1 VNPQVH
7 EYFAALCAL
16 YYSDELSM
24 EEWALLQVHMAYC
37 EECEQRFQ
45 EYKTLAKDV
54 IPAMAAAAAA
64 ESASRETP
72 EEFSAAEQKLMDRLR
87 EVPQIPKPE
96 PPRSSTSLRGWG
108 VGLAAGIL
116 VFAAL
121 AGTYLFRGR
130 VDARREA
137 LAPKVEDAPSLPLL
151 AHDDTQ
157 LLTADHAEIQRLHQQ
172 LSTAESQVAQ
182 ARSAKEVLE
191 RKIRTEETQ
200 QGQLKSERDAV
211 AAQLAA
217 SQVEAQGLHGKLA
230 SYESGAEQGST
241 RIAALEEKVR
251 TLNVA
256 LSEANQA
263 VNDRERMLAL
273 DKDFLTHD
281 RDIRDVIGARDLRIV
296 DIQDLTETGKPA
308 KAFGRVFYT
317 RDRSLVFYGFDLE
330 KQPGLAQPA
339 AFQVWGSGADQK
351 PVSLGLFYQD
361 ENHKRWVMRFDDPK
375 MLARL
380 NMVFVT
386 VEPQGGSHKPTG
398 KQFLRAYL
406 QIPSNHP

>member
-1 VNPQVH
+1 MNPQVH

-45 EYKTLAKDV
+45 DYKTLAKDV

-72 EEFSAAEQKLMDRLR
+72 EQFRAAEQKLMDRLR

-137 LAPKVEDAPSLPLL
+137 LAPKVENAPSLPLV
-151 AHDDTQ
+151 AHEDPQ
-157 LLTADHAEIQRLHQQ
+157 VLKADQTEIQSLRQQ
-172 LSTAESQVAQ
+172 VSTTESQVAQ
-182 ARSAKEVLE
+182 ERSANEALH
-191 RKIRTEETQ
+191 RQIRTEETQ
-200 QGQLKSERDAV
+200 RDQSKAERDAV
-211 AAQLAA
+211 AAQLVA
-217 SQVEAQGLHGKLA
+217 SQAEVQGLHARLA
-230 SYESGAEQGST
+230 SFESGTQQGNA
-241 RIAALEEKVR
+241 RIAALEDKVR

-256 LSEANQA
+256 LGDANQA
-263 VNDRERMLAL
+263 VNARERMLAL
-273 DKDFLTHD
+273 DQDFLAHD

-296 DIQDLTETGKPA
+296 DIQDLTATGKPA
-308 KAFGRVFYT
+308 KAFGRIFYT

-330 KQPGLAQPA
+330 KQPGVAQPA

-351 PVSLGLFYQD
+351 PVSLGLFYQE
-361 ENHKRWVMRFDDPK
+361 ENHQRWVMRFDDPK